1 MGRQQT
7 RQKRAL
13 PWLAVLTTVLLGAL
27 VLCGLCSLVYQVALR
42 DRQKAQG
49 GNEVTLRIAYSPDK
63 EVLFQELVKRFNNS
77 KARSQNGKRIVV
89 VASAVEPELMLTAAT
104 QGEFDALCPDSSI
117 WLAQLEFDWQESHG
131 SESSIVGD
139 TTRFAVS
146 PIVIAMWADTARSM
160 GYPDKAIGWMDLL
173 NLARGNPDFRWSH
186 PSTSS
191 ASGLLATL
199 ATFYAGAGKTRG
211 LTVDDVTKQSTLDYV
226 AALEKTV
233 RYYGEG
239 ERAVIQQVAEKGR
252 SYLDAFVVQEQ
263 LLIQY
268 NRGHSDKLVAIYPVE
283 GATWADHPL
292 VFLERAEVTADV
304 RDAYHRF
311 CDLLLS
317 PEAQALVL
325 SSGYRPTDL
334 SIPLDSVASPIKLA
348 LGVDPSQPKTTLQI
362 PGPTVIQVV
371 RDVWQYAKRK
381 ANVYLVADVSGS
393 MQGKKL
399 EQAREAF
406 LTFLDMIKGDQES
419 VGLVVF
425 SSSEVLA
432 EPLAELEQ
440 NRARLKA
447 QIEGLSAGGDTALLD
462 AVNLAYERLQQAG
475 DKERINAIVVMTDG
489 RENNSSIRLKDLTSK
504 MRRENQS
511 GVSVVVFCVAYGD
524 DAEIDT
530 LEQLSSV
537 TGGQTRRGSTATI
550 QELYKLLS
558 TYF

>member
-27 VLCGLCSLVYQVALR
+27 VLCGSCYLVYQVALR

-89 VASAVEPELMLTAAT
+89 VATAVEPESMLTAAT

-263 LLIQY
+263 LLIQFV
-268 NRGHSDKLVAIYPVE
+268 RVHADKLVA
-283 GATWADHPL
+283 
-292 VFLERAEVTADV
+292 
-304 RDAYHRF
+304 
-311 CDLLLS
+311 
-317 PEAQALVL
+317 
-325 SSGYRPTDL
+325 
-334 SIPLDSVASPIKLA
+334 K
-348 LGVDPSQPKTTLQI
+348 
-362 PGPTVIQVV
+362 
-371 RDVWQYAKRK
+371 
-381 ANVYLVADVSGS
+381 
-393 MQGKKL
+393 
-399 EQAREAF
+399 
-406 LTFLDMIKGDQES
+406 
-419 VGLVVF
+419 
-425 SSSEVLA
+425 
-432 EPLAELEQ
+432 
-440 NRARLKA
+440 
-447 QIEGLSAGGDTALLD
+447 
-462 AVNLAYERLQQAG
+462 
-475 DKERINAIVVMTDG
+475 
-489 RENNSSIRLKDLTSK
+489 
-504 MRRENQS
+504 
-511 GVSVVVFCVAYGD
+511 
-524 DAEIDT
+524 
-530 LEQLSSV
+530 
-537 TGGQTRRGSTATI
+537 
-550 QELYKLLS
+550 
-558 TYF
+558 

>member
-1 MGRQQT
+1 M
-7 RQKRAL
+7 
-13 PWLAVLTTVLLGAL
+13 
-27 VLCGLCSLVYQVALR
+27 LCGLCSLVYQVALR

-89 VASAVEPELMLTAAT
+89 VATAVEPESMLTAAT

-239 ERAVIQQVAEKGR
+239 ERAVIQQVAAKGR

-292 VFLERAEVTADV
+292 AFLERAEVTADV

-406 LTFLDMIKGDQES
+406 LTFLDMIKGDQER

-432 EPLAELEQ
+432 EPLAELGQ
-440 NRARLKA
+440 NRARLKV